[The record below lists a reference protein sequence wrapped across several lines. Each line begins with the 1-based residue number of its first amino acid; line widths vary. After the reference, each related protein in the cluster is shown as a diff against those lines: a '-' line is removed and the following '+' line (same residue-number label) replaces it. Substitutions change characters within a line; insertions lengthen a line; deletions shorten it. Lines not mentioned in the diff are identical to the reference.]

1 MKCLNQFHGIFF
13 SDVDHLKPITPF
25 VKPRPVSK
33 REIFTNNVE
42 YGLPLE
48 KEFKNSL
55 PAKWGLDHYPIK
67 ERLRKILNKES
78 RSGINIS

>member
-1 MKCLNQFHGIFF
+1 MPIINFTEIFF

-78 RSGINIS
+78 RSG